1 MSTVCRVTEL
11 PGDPED
17 ELHISSSH
25 LGTAVVLTV
34 TGEIDLNTAPELQD
48 AILAGIAEA
57 GSGLCVVDLTKVD
70 FLGSAGL
77 AALLEA
83 TAHAQGKPK
92 PLRIVVDANRPVI
105 RPIEVT
111 GLDQVLALFHTVEEA
126 LAG

>member
-17 ELHISSSH
+17 ELHISSSR

-34 TGEIDLNTAPELQD
+34 TGEIDLNTAPALQD
-48 AILAGIAEA
+48 AILDGIAEA
-57 GSGLCVVDLTKVD
+57 GSGRCVVDLTNVD

-83 TAHAQGKPK
+83 TAHTQDKPE

-126 LAG
+126 LA